1 MTFALVRRVGR
12 DSRGSMAIETA
23 LVAPTLIMMTL
34 GIFEVGT
41 VVARQHELQS
51 AANESEIIAIATN
64 RGAETDLDQVKAIIR
79 NSVGLDVDE
88 LTVTQSYRCGTASQ
102 LVASA
107 SDCAEDDVISTYLN
121 IDISESYTP
130 TWTAFG
136 VGRPLDLS
144 VERTVQIS

>member
-1 MTFALVRRVGR
+1 MAFALLRRLGT

-51 AANESEIIAIATN
+51 AANESEIIAVATN
-64 RGAETDLDQVKAIIR
+64 RGAETDLNQVKAIIR

-88 LTVTQSYRCGTASQ
+88 LTITQSFRCGTASQ
-102 LVASA
+102 LVANESA
-107 SDCAEDDVISTYLN
+107 CDEDDVVSTYLN
-121 IDISESYTP
+121 ININESYTP

-144 VERTVQIS
+144 VHRTVQIS